1 MIQLFEV
8 DEPTSL
14 VEVQPTTPARVI
26 DLMVYLCENKIK
38 YIGEP
43 VEVQQV
49 SVLDAMAI
57 ETDHETDNAKVTI
70 LMRART
76 RDEVKHAQNAH

>member
-8 DEPTSL
+8 DTPTSI
-14 VEVQPTTPARVI
+14 VEVQPTTQARVI
-26 DLMVYLCENKIK
+26 DLMLYLCENKIR

-49 SVLDAMAI
+49 SVLDAMALEPDPDI
-57 ETDHETDNAKVTI
+57 GEYDVTI
-70 LMRART
+70 VMRART
-76 RDEVKHAQNAH
+76 REEVRAASRMQ